1 MPSPED
7 LPNLGSP
14 ALQVDSLPTELSGKT
29 LVLNIIIIIMGQ
41 ENQEQESQPLPLSP
55 YFSPNIHL
63 RTLTPT
69 LSLIPFSFLDV
80 VSSPLLCVFTLVW
93 GDPQPAFS
101 VTSVITIKI
110 QRLLWDAAMPSKRRR
125 RKTRIQPKLPFKQ
138 TLSLNCHPPFLS
150 FLLSPPMC
158 QMSALLHQCMSEEAI
173 ERIKL

>member
-1 MPSPED
+1 MGP
-7 LPNLGSP
+7 P

-29 LVLNIIIIIMGQ
+29 LILNIIIMGQ
-41 ENQEQESQPLPLSP
+41 EKQEQGSQPLPLSP

-80 VSSPLLCVFTLVW
+80 VSSPLLYVFTLVW
-93 GDPQPAFS
+93 GDLQPAFS
-101 VTSVITIKI
+101 ITSVITIKS
-110 QRLLWDAAMPSKRRR
+110 QRLLWDAAMPSNGRGGPESNQNCPLSR
-125 RKTRIQPKLPFKQ
+125 P
-138 TLSLNCHPPFLS
+138 SLNCHQLSLS
-150 FLLSPPMC
+150 FLLSPPLC